1 MSFNTF
7 HPGFCAT
14 HETFQR
20 RLQLN
25 PLYDYATRN
34 WGHHA
39 REASMVEPLI
49 INFLESQTKINAAS
63 KAMIGSKQDL
73 RRERNVLAQMTG
85 LHIAAYSGLRGVTAD
100 LLKGRSHLDLT
111 DSDRRTPLL
120 WSAGNRRET
129 VVELLLNT
137 HRGNTDLKDG
147 CGWTPL
153 LWAARDGHESVILKL
168 WFCMQREQ

>member
-1 MSFNTF
+1 MDVKQLMDAERDFYRRCSVFRLRLWQIYLRPHGSFLDTVKVFEAKSLEIRASEDDVRRYLDSRMSEQHASHMSFNTF

-49 INFLESQTKINAAS
+49 MNF
-63 KAMIGSKQDL
+63 
-73 RRERNVLAQMTG
+73 
-85 LHIAAYSGLRGVTAD
+85 
-100 LLKGRSHLDLT
+100 
-111 DSDRRTPLL
+111 
-120 WSAGNRRET
+120 
-129 VVELLLNT
+129 
-137 HRGNTDLKDG
+137 
-147 CGWTPL
+147 
-153 LWAARDGHESVILKL
+153 
-168 WFCMQREQ
+168 